1 MDFRLTED
9 QEAIRKAVRDLAQRR
24 IAPRAAR
31 YDETG
36 EFPWDN
42 VRDMSEMGLM
52 GLTIAEEYG
61 GAGQDMVSQSI
72 CIEELSRACSST
84 GVIFETHLH
93 LCASTIQTW
102 GNEDQKKRY
111 LPLLASGERLGALG
125 VTEPDAGSDAGS
137 IATRAERTPSGY
149 VLNGQKRFITN
160 AREASIY
167 VIIASTDPEKKAR
180 GLSAFIVN
188 KDQPGVSF
196 GEPEDKMGIR
206 ASVASDILLENVEVP
221 RENLLAR
228 EGEGF
233 KVAMTT
239 LNGGRIGIAAQ
250 AVGIGQHAL
259 ERALTYSL
267 QRHQFDRPIS
277 DFQAIQWM
285 LAETATEIE
294 AARLLYLR
302 AASLVD
308 QGLSYAKEAAMAKLF
323 ASEAAERATS
333 RAVQIHGGYGY
344 MKEYHVERLMRD
356 SKITQIY
363 EGTSEVMKMVIS
375 GALLKEA
382 KTNLGG
388 R

>member
-1 MDFRLTED
+1 MDFRLTGD

-24 IAPRAAR
+24 IAPRAAH
-31 YDETG
+31 YDKTG

-42 VRDMSEMGLM
+42 VRDMAQMGLM

-93 LCASTIQTW
+93 LCASTIQAW
-102 GNEDQKKRY
+102 GTGDQKKRY

-137 IATRAERTPSGY
+137 IATRAETTPSGY

-180 GLSAFIVN
+180 GLSAFIVE

-233 KVAMTT
+233 KIAMTT

-250 AVGIGQHAL
+250 AVGIAQHAL

-267 QRHQFDRPIS
+267 QRRQFDRPIS

-308 QGLSYAKEAAMAKLF
+308 QGLPYAKEAAMAKLF
-323 ASEAAERATS
+323 ASEAAERAAS

>member
-1 MDFRLTED
+1 MDFRLTGD

-24 IAPRAAR
+24 IAPRAAH
-31 YDETG
+31 YDKTG

-42 VRDMSEMGLM
+42 VRDMAQMGLM

-84 GVIFETHLH
+84 GVIFEAHLH
-93 LCASTIQTW
+93 LCASTIQAW
-102 GNEDQKKRY
+102 GTEDQKKRY

-137 IATRAERTPSGY
+137 IATRAEITPSGY

-180 GLSAFIVN
+180 GLSAFIVE

-206 ASVASDILLENVEVP
+206 ASVASDILLENVEVT

-250 AVGIGQHAL
+250 AVGIAQHAL

-267 QRHQFDRPIS
+267 ERRQFDRPIS

-308 QGLSYAKEAAMAKLF
+308 QGLGYAKEAAMAKLF
-323 ASEAAERATS
+323 ASEAAERAAS